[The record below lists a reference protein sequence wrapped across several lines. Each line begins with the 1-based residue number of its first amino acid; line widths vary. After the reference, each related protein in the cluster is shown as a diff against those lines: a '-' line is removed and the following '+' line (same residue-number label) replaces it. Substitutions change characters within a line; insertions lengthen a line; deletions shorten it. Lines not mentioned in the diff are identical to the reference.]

1 MSTAQLPLYRK
12 RVLVVDDHP
21 VVREGLALLINRDEN
36 LIVSLQAE
44 NASAAMQAI
53 AASNPDMV
61 ILDISLGGVDGVTL
75 TRDISAH
82 YPDIAILVLSMHD
95 ESLFAERALRAGA
108 RGYIMKNE
116 SSQKIMEAVHR
127 VLSGEIY
134 LSERMS
140 AKLLGKFLHIRAANQ
155 DPYLSS
161 LTDRE
166 LEIFQLIGIGHSTR
180 EIAETLHLST
190 KTIET
195 HRAHIIEK
203 LGLRNS
209 KEVFQQAFRWTNSP
223 HFQFA

>member
-1 MSTAQLPLYRK
+1 
-12 RVLVVDDHP
+12 
-21 VVREGLALLINRDEN
+21 VREGLAFLINRDEN

-134 LSERMS
+134 FSERMS
-140 AKLLGKFLHIRAANQ
+140 AKFLGKFLHIRAANQ